1 MMRFTSMTV
10 VAALCLIVPN
20 AFATGLCDLLTP
32 AEAAAI
38 LGTAAKPGKLMGPTT
53 CVFAVTSRE
62 DMSVSVLDGLGN
74 LTASS
79 FEQATTKTANRT
91 SISGLGERAY
101 YQVSDGNHGII
112 RILTKD
118 AIVMLEARG
127 GKKEGLQ
134 EALVSAA
141 KKVMSRL

>member
-1 MMRFTSMTV
+1 MRFTSMTV

-32 AEAAAI
+32 AEASAI

-62 DMSVSVLDGLGN
+62 DMSVSVFSGLGN

-79 FEQATTKTANRT
+79 FEQATAKTANRT
-91 SISGLGERAY
+91 SIAGLGEKAY

-118 AIVMLEARG
+118 AIVTLEARG

-134 EALVSAA
+134 AALVGAA
-141 KKVMSRL
+141 RKVMSKL

>member
-1 MMRFTSMTV
+1 
-10 VAALCLIVPN
+10 
-20 AFATGLCDLLTP
+20 
-32 AEAAAI
+32 
-38 LGTAAKPGKLMGPTT
+38 MGPTA
-53 CVFAVTSRE
+53 CVFTVTSRE
-62 DMSVSVLDGLGN
+62 DMSVSVSDGLGN
-74 LTASS
+74 LTASF

-91 SISGLGERAY
+91 SISGLGEKAY
-101 YQVSDGNHGII
+101 YQVSDGNHGKIS
-112 RILTKD
+112 ILTKD

>member
-1 MMRFTSMTV
+1 
-10 VAALCLIVPN
+10 
-20 AFATGLCDLLTP
+20 
-32 AEAAAI
+32 
-38 LGTAAKPGKLMGPTT
+38 MGPTA

-62 DMSVSVLDGLGN
+62 DMSVSVLSGLGN

-91 SISGLGERAY
+91 SISGLGEKAY

-112 RILTKD
+112 SILTKD

-141 KKVMSRL
+141 RKVMSRL

>member
-1 MMRFTSMTV
+1 MRFTSMTV
-10 VAALCLIVPN
+10 GAALCLIVPN

-32 AEAAAI
+32 AEASAI
-38 LGTAAKPGKLMGPTT
+38 LGAAAKPGKLMGPTA

-74 LTASS
+74 LAASS
-79 FEQATTKTANRT
+79 FEQATAKAANRI
-91 SISGLGERAY
+91 SISGLGEKAY

-112 RILTKD
+112 SILTKD

-134 EALVSAA
+134 EALVTAA